1 LPEVVM
7 AIAMSPLLPMA
18 SICLEKINL
27 KLKSLPIAVIVDVS
41 VAKDKAAN
49 AFLFFLNL
57 TVSSVAK
64 C

>member
-1 LPEVVM
+1 
-7 AIAMSPLLPMA
+7 
-18 SICLEKINL
+18 
-27 KLKSLPIAVIVDVS
+27 VS

-64 C
+64 CWASAALPPFPNKIIFLPFFNA